1 MKFGTFYLAEFTEIF
16 VAAAMVVTLFFGGW
30 QVPYLTD
37 AGFVLP
43 GVGVALDMPSWLVT
57 ITRVGAMF
65 AKILFFCWLNVQI
78 RWTLLRFRFDQVIR
92 LGWTLL
98 LPLALANIFI
108 TGVVLLAR

>member
-1 MKFGTFYLAEFTEIF
+1 MSAIPTRVLPQAVPQTEADMRRRRMNKWIF
-16 VAAAMVVTLFFGGW
+16 I
-30 QVPYLTD
+30 